1 MSFKIDFIN
10 EKSIEVEK
18 GQTILQA
25 SLDAGI
31 PHYHV
36 CGGNAKCSTCRII
49 VSEGEENLSPQNKE
63 EKTLRKK
70 RNFPAQVRL
79 ACQTKVVKGDV
90 KVQRIIKDETDF
102 NIYIPGE
109 DEGFIHGIGQEK
121 ELALFFL
128 DIRNFTPFIEQHLP
142 FDVIHIIRR
151 LTKLFNDTV
160 EANGG
165 KIIELM
171 GDGFYALFGL
181 NNEIRV
187 AVNSAVKAGY
197 EIIEKLCE
205 LNRTYIKEYFDVVI
219 EVGIG
224 LHAGR
229 VIIGER
235 DAGGIRVLSAMGFP
249 VNVASRLESA
259 TKELS
264 NNFII
269 SEYVYELLKDK
280 SEPKEQKQIKLK
292 GVSDP
297 FSVRLM
303 GKKFLYKEF

>member
-1 MSFKIDFIN
+1 MPFKIDFIN
-10 EKSIEVEK
+10 EKLIEIGK
-18 GQTILQA
+18 DQTILQA

-36 CGGNAKCSTCRII
+36 CGGNAECSTCRII
-49 VSEGEENLSPQNKE
+49 VCDGAENLSPQNSN
-63 EKTLRKK
+63 EKKLRKK
-70 RNFPAQVRL
+70 KNFPDEIRL

-90 KVQRIIKDETDF
+90 KIQRIIKDETDF
-102 NIYIPGE
+102 NIYKPEE
-109 DEGFIHGIGQEK
+109 DTEFIHGIGQEK

-151 LTKLFNDTV
+151 LTKLFSDTI

-165 KIIELM
+165 KIIEFM

-181 NNEIRV
+181 KDEINA
-187 AVNSAVKAGY
+187 AVNSAVKAGC
-197 EIIEKLCE
+197 EIISKLE
-205 LNRTYIKEYFDVVI
+205 EMNKTYIKEYFDIII

-229 VIIGER
+229 VIIGDR
-235 DAGGIRVLSAMGFP
+235 NAGEIHVLSAMGFP
-249 VNVASRLESA
+249 VNIASRLEAS
-259 TKELS
+259 TKELN
-264 NNFII
+264 NNFIV
-269 SEYVYELLKDK
+269 SEYVYQMLNNK
-280 SEPKEQKQIKLK
+280 SEPKEQRQIALK

-297 FSVRLM
+297 FNVRLM

>member
-10 EKSIEVEK
+10 EKSIEVKK

-49 VSEGEENLSPQNKE
+49 VCDGEENLSPQNKE
-63 EKTLRKK
+63 EKTLREN

-79 ACQTKVVKGDV
+79 ACQTKVVKGGV

-102 NIYIPGE
+102 NIYVPGE
-109 DEGFIHGIGQEK
+109 DEGFVHGIGQEK

-181 NNEIRV
+181 KNEIRV
-187 AVNSAVKAGY
+187 AVNLAVKAGY
-197 EIIEKLCE
+197 EIIEKLSE

-224 LHAGR
+224 LHAGK

-235 DAGGIRVLSAMGFP
+235 DAGEIRVLSAMGFP

-269 SEYVYELLKDK
+269 SEYVYQLLEDK